1 MLKLNLELLWS
12 QKRLMSSPSL
22 WEWNQIQV
30 NALSLWM
37 IRSSLLPMRGK
48 GSLIVCR
55 WGYCPWGQE
64 TTCRRGPIWRA
75 LSLLPMGGEKNL
87 EGMGEVVVYG
97 AKSLH
102 TTEDNFMPVVNGWIP
117 WPVYVLVWYIYDNLP
132 YVKHYDF
139 GNYIVGA
146 HKW

>member
-37 IRSSLLPMRGK
+37 TRSSLLPMGGR
-48 GSLIVCR
+48 GSLIVCG

-75 LSLLPMGGEKNL
+75 LSVAYGGWEKPWRYGWDCCL
-87 EGMGEVVVYG
+87 WGQESTYHRGQFHASCEWVDPLTGLCGSVVY
-97 AKSLH
+97 L
-102 TTEDNFMPVVNGWIP
+102 W
-117 WPVYVLVWYIYDNLP
+117 
-132 YVKHYDF
+132 
-139 GNYIVGA
+139 
-146 HKW
+146 